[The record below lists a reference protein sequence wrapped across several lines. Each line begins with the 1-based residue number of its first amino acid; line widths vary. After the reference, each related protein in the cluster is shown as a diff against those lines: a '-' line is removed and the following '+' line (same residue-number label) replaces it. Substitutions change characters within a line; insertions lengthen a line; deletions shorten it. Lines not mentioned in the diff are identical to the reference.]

1 MNLHYSQT
9 IYMRGA
15 CAPQFDIPMNLHYS
29 QTRKKYMWQKR
40 GFDIPMNLHYSQ
52 TYLTAETISKCLIFL
67 WIYTTL
73 KQACK
78 RFLQVVVWY
87 SYEFT
92 LLSNI
97 IDSWQFS
104 DIVWY
109 SYEFTLLSNF
119 GTDKETVE
127 GFDIP
132 MNLHYSQTKPAASIC
147 LPRFDIPMNLHYSQT
162 YMHSTKKL

>member
-1 MNLHYSQT
+1 
-9 IYMRGA
+9 
-15 CAPQFDIPMNLHYS
+15 
-29 QTRKKYMWQKR
+29 
-40 GFDIPMNLHYSQ
+40 MNLHYSQ

-132 MNLHYSQTKPAASIC
+132 MNLHYSQTEETEVMVWTVFDIPMNLHYSQTTLDVSIC